1 MDVKTSEFWHSSLHH
16 LSEKEVNDQRKEVL
30 VNGQAPNSVA
40 FSFPENAPLDFVL
53 HSFPGIPKRVV
64 GPRLSSEHV
73 RHALDAERPSLVL
86 EDFAGVPESRPENH
100 PLDVDSDSVDLEK
113 LIIEVFQ
120 CYRPAAVAIEASAV
134 RAHVKPRPRA
144 RRT

>member
-16 LSEKEVNDQRKEVL
+16 SLKKEVNDQRKEVL
-30 VNGQAPNSVA
+30 INGQAPNSVS

-53 HSFPGIPKRVV
+53 HSFPGVPKRVV

-86 EDFAGVPESRPENH
+86 EDFEGVPESRPEDH
-100 PLDVDSDSVDLEK
+100 TLDVDSESIDLEK
-113 LIIEVFQ
+113 LIIEAFQ
-120 CYRPAAVAIEASAV
+120 RYRPASVAI
-134 RAHVKPRPRA
+134 
-144 RRT
+144 

>member
-16 LSEKEVNDQRKEVL
+16 SFKKEVNDQGTTAL

-64 GPRLSSEHV
+64 GPRLSSEQV

-86 EDFAGVPESRPENH
+86 EDFEGVPESRPEDH
-100 PLDVDSDSVDLEK
+100 PLDVDSESVVLEK
-113 LIIEVFQ
+113 LIIPAFQ
-120 CYRPAAVAIEASAV
+120 CYRSAPMAI
-134 RAHVKPRPRA
+134 
-144 RRT
+144 

>member
-1 MDVKTSEFWHSSLHH
+1 MK
-16 LSEKEVNDQRKEVL
+16 
-30 VNGQAPNSVA
+30 
-40 FSFPENAPLDFVL
+40 
-53 HSFPGIPKRVV
+53 
-64 GPRLSSEHV
+64 
-73 RHALDAERPSLVL
+73 HAKRPSFGPK
-86 EDFAGVPESRPENH
+86 DFEGMSESRPENH
-100 PLDVDSDSVDLEK
+100 PLDVDSDSVDFEK